1 MENQEQYIFSEEI
14 AKVKDNNCNIYHN
27 AKVINCYLK
36 NNVIIGEDSYVTDSL
51 FGEYVQINRRNFL
64 IDVKIND
71 FTYTGM
77 NTTIKHTDIGKY
89 SSISWNVSI
98 GGANHDYQC
107 ISTSPFHQLKSF
119 GFTRENDEI
128 NFDRITIG
136 NDVWIGMNSCIL
148 PSKNLT
154 IGNGAVIGAGSVV
167 TKSVPDYAIVVG
179 NPARIL
185 KYRFEKN
192 IIDYLNAIQ
201 WWELPKNIIKDN
213 IYMFKNK
220 LSIKDCEKL
229 YKLKMECNL

>member
-136 NDVWIGMNSCIL
+136 NDVWIGDNVIISTGCCQIGDGSIL
-148 PSKNLT
+148 AA
-154 IGNGAVIGAGSVV
+154 GAVV
-167 TKSVPDYAIVVG
+167 TKDVEPYCVVGG
-179 NPARIL
+179 NPAKVIR
-185 KYRFEKN
+185 YR
-192 IIDYLNAIQ
+192 
-201 WWELPKNIIKDN
+201 
-213 IYMFKNK
+213 NK
-220 LSIKDCEKL
+220 
-229 YKLKMECNL
+229 